1 MFTCAETLA
10 NIFIIGLRMKNLSK
24 HVQQGKVRFVGGWTG
39 GFANFS
45 WPFPF
50 PLPDSPLRDMRDCNI
65 I

>member
-1 MFTCAETLA
+1 
-10 NIFIIGLRMKNLSK
+10 MKNLSK
-24 HVQQGKVRFVGGWTG
+24 HVQQGKVSFVGGWTG